1 MFHSCRIQHVKKEPM
16 KIIVDYVHGGLG
28 TRGRQRVFEYDT
40 SRRVMEEVFL
50 LIEYFDMTVL

>member
-16 KIIVDYVHGGLG
+16 EIIVDYVHGGLG
-28 TRGRQRVFEYDT
+28 TRQRVFEYHT
-40 SRRVMEEVFL
+40 SRRVMEEVYL